1 MALLATIE
9 FPSTKEELRLFIT
22 KLKRKEEF
30 IGSELT
36 SGETIVIDTRGR
48 KTPHDFLVYID
59 TVDGKRI
66 KTVMETEIL
75 KPISRLNRNNPTL
88 AWEYN
93 EEIHAIH
100 SCQDPRKSW
109 EKLAPKFKDNDD
121 KIIYERILHLLF
133 WLFIEEDIN
142 YYGPAKTKI
151 YLGRTML
158 YGGVQ
163 RVFYGDSIE
172 KVKED
177 WKLK

>member
-75 KPISRLNRNNPTL
+75 KPIS
-88 AWEYN
+88 
-93 EEIHAIH
+93 
-100 SCQDPRKSW
+100 DRKS
-109 EKLAPKFKDNDD
+109 
-121 KIIYERILHLLF
+121 
-133 WLFIEEDIN
+133 
-142 YYGPAKTKI
+142 
-151 YLGRTML
+151 
-158 YGGVQ
+158 V
-163 RVFYGDSIE
+163 V
-172 KVKED
+172 
-177 WKLK
+177 